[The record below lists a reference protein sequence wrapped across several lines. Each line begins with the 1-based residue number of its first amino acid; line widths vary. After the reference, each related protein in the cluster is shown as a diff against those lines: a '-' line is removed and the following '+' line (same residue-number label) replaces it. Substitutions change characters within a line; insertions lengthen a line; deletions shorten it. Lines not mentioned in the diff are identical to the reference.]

1 MEIITGYTGTPH
13 ITAEQDRDVN
23 KGIFGE
29 ESYVLR
35 TGSELEAELV
45 SNNELKIR
53 DGVIMHQGCAASI
66 KKNTY
71 DPIVITNGSQGM
83 KRIDLVVARYTRNSE
98 TKVESVDL
106 KILQGTPTS
115 YTPSAPAY
123 VVGDI
128 QAGDLVS
135 DMPLYKI
142 TLNGLNVTSV
152 EKMFSVIDGLTELN
166 SNLMNIKTYSL
177 TLNTSNVNTPDS
189 WIECNRIGN
198 LVMINGCAKITK
210 AVNAYTGINI
220 ASGAPEP
227 CCSKPFYTMALPQDN
242 TYASCFAMVSNKGDV
257 NIFVRFQ
264 KAQAG
269 DVFIYQF
276 CYICK

>member
-71 DPIVITNGSQGM
+71 DPITITNGSQGM

-128 QAGDLVS
+128 QAGDPVS

-152 EKMFSVIDGLTELN
+152 EKMFSVIDGLPELN
-166 SNLMNIKTYSL
+166 GKLYETYIDSVSNNICIRF
-177 TLNTSNVNTPDS
+177 P
-189 WIECNRIGN
+189 ENRIQICAGS
-198 LVMINGCAKITK
+198 INVYATLTKNGTGYCGVSTKITQ
-210 AVNAYTGINI
+210 AEFV
-220 ASGAPEP
+220 
-227 CCSKPFYTMALPQDN
+227 KPFKLLR
-242 TYASCFAMVSNKGDV
+242 SCTVTPNDGDWIIVLGKQMKESGFVQLRLGYFTEYSNKNFRMD
-257 NIFVRFQ
+257 
-264 KAQAG
+264 
-269 DVFIYQF
+269 
-276 CYICK
+276 YIAIGTY

>member
-166 SNLMNIKTYSL
+166 SKLKNAETTMSNNLKSLLSVKQVTVKSNI
-177 TLNTSNVNTPDS
+177 NV
-189 WIECNRIGN
+189 
-198 LVMINGCAKITK
+198 
-210 AVNAYTGINI
+210 
-220 ASGAPEP
+220 GAGKDFE
-227 CCSKPFYTMALPQDN
+227 
-242 TYASCFAMVSNKGDV
+242 
-257 NIFVRFQ
+257 
-264 KAQAG
+264 
-269 DVFIYQF
+269 
-276 CYICK
+276 CYIKAPTVSGYTPVGIIGYDLVGNWDVWINVSSCYYNSGSNLIYTKGHNFGTGACNALLNAIVLYKKN

>member
-71 DPIVITNGSQGM
+71 DPITITNGSQGM

-128 QAGDLVS
+128 QAGDPVS

-142 TLNGLNVTSV
+142 TL
-152 EKMFSVIDGLTELN
+152 KR
-166 SNLMNIKTYSL
+166 Y
-177 TLNTSNVNTPDS
+177 
-189 WIECNRIGN
+189 
-198 LVMINGCAKITK
+198 
-210 AVNAYTGINI
+210 
-220 ASGAPEP
+220 
-227 CCSKPFYTMALPQDN
+227 
-242 TYASCFAMVSNKGDV
+242 
-257 NIFVRFQ
+257 
-264 KAQAG
+264 
-269 DVFIYQF
+269 
-276 CYICK
+276 